1 MNRIKSESK
10 NERRRQ
16 AMNAWKNTLARL
28 LAAALPLALAM
39 GPAAAQQDYPN
50 KPIRLIVPFTPG
62 GVTDTGARVVAD
74 KLGARLGQSVVV
86 DNRPGASGNIGTQM
100 VATAAPDGYTLLLGF
115 DGTLVINPHVYAKV
129 PFDTLKDFVPV
140 SKIGDAV
147 LIIVVHPSVPAKTL
161 SELVAYSKTN
171 PGGVSYGSAG
181 TGSTPDLAGELLK
194 ARTGANFVH
203 VPYKGGGQ
211 SMTDLVGGSLPML
224 YTAVAG
230 AYPFVQKGQIR
241 PIAVS
246 SAQRLASLPEVPTVA
261 ESGVP
266 GFESSSWIGIL
277 APAKT
282 PQPIVERLQREL
294 HAVVQSPEVRERLAS
309 LGISALGNTPAEFGQ
324 QIRADLAKYDQIV
337 KAAKV
342 RVD

>member
-1 MNRIKSESK
+1 
-10 NERRRQ
+10 
-16 AMNAWKNTLARL
+16 MNALRKTLARL

-39 GPAAAQQDYPN
+39 GPATAQQDYPN

-100 VATAAPDGYTLLLGF
+100 VASAAPDGYTLLLGF

-129 PFDTLKDFVPV
+129 PFDTLKDFAPV

-171 PGGVSYGSAG
+171 PDGVSYGSAG
-181 TGSTPDLAGELLK
+181 TGSTPHLAGELLK

-282 PQPIVERLQREL
+282 PQPIVDRLQREL

>member
-1 MNRIKSESK
+1 
-10 NERRRQ
+10 
-16 AMNAWKNTLARL
+16 MNAWKNTLARL

-129 PFDTLKDFVPV
+129 PFDTLKDFAPV

-181 TGSTPDLAGELLK
+181 TGSTPHLAGELLK

-246 SAQRLASLPEVPTVA
+246 SAQRLTSLPEVPTVA

>member
-1 MNRIKSESK
+1 
-10 NERRRQ
+10 
-16 AMNAWKNTLARL
+16 MNAWKNTLARL

-74 KLGARLGQSVVV
+74 KLGARLGQTVVV

-181 TGSTPDLAGELLK
+181 TGSTPHLAGELLK

-211 SMTDLVGGSLPML
+211 SMTDVVGGSLPML

-337 KAAKV
+337 KAAKI

>member
-1 MNRIKSESK
+1 
-10 NERRRQ
+10 
-16 AMNAWKNTLARL
+16 MNAWKNTLARL
-28 LAAALPLALAM
+28 LAAALPLALTM

-100 VATAAPDGYTLLLGF
+100 VASAAPDGYTLLLGF

-181 TGSTPDLAGELLK
+181 TGSTPHLAGELLK

-246 SAQRLASLPEVPTVA
+246 SAQRLASLPEVPTIA

>member
-1 MNRIKSESK
+1 
-10 NERRRQ
+10 
-16 AMNAWKNTLARL
+16 MNAWKNTLARL

-181 TGSTPDLAGELLK
+181 TGSTPHLAGELLK

-211 SMTDLVGGSLPML
+211 SMTDVVGGSLPML

-246 SAQRLASLPEVPTVA
+246 SAQRLASLPEVPTIA

>member
-1 MNRIKSESK
+1 
-10 NERRRQ
+10 
-16 AMNAWKNTLARL
+16 MNAWNNTLVRL

-181 TGSTPDLAGELLK
+181 TGSTPHLAGELLK

>member
-1 MNRIKSESK
+1 
-10 NERRRQ
+10 
-16 AMNAWKNTLARL
+16 MNAWKNTLARL

-74 KLGARLGQSVVV
+74 KLGARLGQTVVV

-181 TGSTPDLAGELLK
+181 TGSTPHLAGELLK

-211 SMTDLVGGSLPML
+211 SMTDVVGGSLPML

-282 PQPIVERLQREL
+282 PQSIVERLQREL

-309 LGISALGNTPAEFGQ
+309 LGIWALGNTPAEFGQ

-337 KAAKV
+337 KAAKI

>member
-1 MNRIKSESK
+1 
-10 NERRRQ
+10 
-16 AMNAWKNTLARL
+16 MNAWKNTLARL

-181 TGSTPDLAGELLK
+181 TGSTPHLAGELLK
-194 ARTGANFVH
+194 ARTGADFVH

-211 SMTDLVGGSLPML
+211 SMTDVVGGSLPML

-246 SAQRLASLPEVPTVA
+246 SAQRLASLPDVPTVA

-309 LGISALGNTPAEFGQ
+309 LGISALGNTPAEFGR

>member
-1 MNRIKSESK
+1 
-10 NERRRQ
+10 
-16 AMNAWKNTLARL
+16 MNALRNTLARL

-39 GPAAAQQDYPN
+39 GPAAAQQDYPT

-181 TGSTPDLAGELLK
+181 TGSTPHLAGELLK

-282 PQPIVERLQREL
+282 PQPIVDRLQREL

>member
-1 MNRIKSESK
+1 
-10 NERRRQ
+10 
-16 AMNAWKNTLARL
+16 MNAWKNTRARL

-181 TGSTPDLAGELLK
+181 TGSTPHLAGELLK

-309 LGISALGNTPAEFGQ
+309 LGISALGNTPAEFGL

>member
-1 MNRIKSESK
+1 
-10 NERRRQ
+10 
-16 AMNAWKNTLARL
+16 MNAWKNTLARL

-181 TGSTPDLAGELLK
+181 TGSTPHLAGELLK

-246 SAQRLASLPEVPTVA
+246 SAQRLASLPDVPTVA